1 MPKEKIADSE
11 PQVIDNEP
19 QVTNFQKIDV
29 QPNKSET
36 PPTPPQQEILTQY
49 QKSWREGK
57 LKPQYVQWLSTDR
70 CQFQCAH
77 CETTAQQDNPKELT
91 TDEAKKILDD
101 LAELGCEFLS
111 ITGGEPLLRKDVF
124 SLGQHAHQ
132 KGLKVGLTT
141 NGQAAEKNLMALEK
155 TRFDS
160 LVITL
165 DGYKD
170 TQNTLRGTE
179 DSYERGIRT
188 IEFFHDLGAPSI
200 GVSTILLEENLQE
213 LPQMTEEIFRAGA
226 HSLQLQPLLFQHG
239 RPARNSSELVKN
251 ALRFVLEARR
261 RGFAVEI
268 GEVFGYLGPLGPLVR
283 NTPFFCGCGWNTF
296 CINQEGDVVGCALSK
311 ASNLKEGNCRTDS
324 LKDIWEQ
331 KFSTFRQN
339 VPSGLP
345 STCSQCE
352 HVSICRG
359 GCWLFR
365 AQGLNPCFLP
375 EAEQVYQEINNA
387 LYSQTIEGKS
397 QVLSR

>member
-1 MPKEKIADSE
+1 MS
-11 PQVIDNEP
+11 
-19 QVTNFQKIDV
+19 
-29 QPNKSET
+29 
-36 PPTPPQQEILTQY
+36 
-49 QKSWREGK
+49 
-57 LKPQYVQWLSTDR
+57 
-70 CQFQCAH
+70 
-77 CETTAQQDNPKELT
+77 
-91 TDEAKKILDD
+91 
-101 LAELGCEFLS
+101 
-111 ITGGEPLLRKDVF
+111 
-124 SLGQHAHQ
+124 
-132 KGLKVGLTT
+132 
-141 NGQAAEKNLMALEK
+141 LEK

-170 TQNTLRGTE
+170 TQNRLRGTE

-239 RPARNSSELVKN
+239 RPARNSSELVKG
-251 ALRFVLEARR
+251 AFRFVLEARR

-283 NTPFFCGCGWNTF
+283 STPFFCGCGWNTF

-331 KFSTFRQN
+331 KFSAFRQN